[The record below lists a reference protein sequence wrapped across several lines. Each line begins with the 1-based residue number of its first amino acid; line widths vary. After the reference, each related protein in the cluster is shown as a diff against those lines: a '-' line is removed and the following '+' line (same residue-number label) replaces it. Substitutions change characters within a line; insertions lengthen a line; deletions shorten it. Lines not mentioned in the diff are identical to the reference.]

1 MGNTNRAGTDMPSV
15 DEQVRLLMRGVV
27 YGDEGVARAMESELR
42 ERLAEGRP
50 LRIYLGIDP
59 TAPDLTLGHTV
70 PMRKLRQFQQLGH
83 EAVLLI
89 GGFTALVGD
98 PSDKE
103 SARPM
108 LTLEEI
114 EANGR
119 TYAEQAFKI
128 LDRERTVVRNNAEWL
143 SKLTFE
149 ELIKLASNFTVGQF
163 LQRDN
168 FARRRERGDPIY
180 VHEFFYAFMQAYDA
194 VALETDAQVGATEQ
208 LFNLM
213 AGRTLQ
219 RSYGQRPQVAICMP
233 ILVGTDGR
241 LRMSKS
247 QGNYIALNDPPEEM
261 YGKVMSLPDDVMI
274 DYFTLVTDVPS
285 EGVEEIRRKLAERL
299 VNPMD
304 VKKRLAREI
313 VTDLH
318 GAEAAHKAEESF
330 ERTIQRGELPQ
341 EAKEVVFRH
350 EDWLEVQRHG
360 LDSQREAF
368 RSGSVKEKMGGS
380 AEERQELVPISEGPT
395 EALMR
400 ITHTVSLPVLLVKV
414 GLADSRS
421 AARRL
426 IDAGAVKIGGE
437 PCTSTVVTIRE
448 GETISV
454 GSHRF
459 VQIVGSDE
467 A

>member
-1 MGNTNRAGTDMPSV
+1 MAEVVAHMPSV
-15 DEQVRLLMRGVV
+15 DEQVKLLMRGVV

-149 ELIKLASNFTVGQF
+149 ELIKIASSFTVGQF

-219 RSYGQRPQVAICMP
+219 RAYGQRPQIAVCMP

-247 QGNYIALNDPPEEM
+247 QGNYIAVNDPPEEM
-261 YGKVMSLPDDVMI
+261 YGKVMSLPDHVML

-285 EGVEEIRRKLAERL
+285 EEIEEIRRKLVERS

-313 VTDLH
+313 VGELH
-318 GAEAAHKAEESF
+318 GAEAASKAEESF
-330 ERTIQRGELPQ
+330 ARTFQAAQPEL
-341 EAKEVVFRH
+341 V
-350 EDWLEVQRHG
+350 
-360 LDSQREAF
+360 
-368 RSGSVKEKMGGS
+368 S
-380 AEERQELVPISEGPT
+380 AEIGQTISMEDAMHVGLL
-395 EALMR
+395 EAL
-400 ITHTVSLPVLLVKV
+400 V
-414 GLADSRS
+414 G
-421 AARRL
+421 
-426 IDAGAVKIGGE
+426 AGAVPSKAEGRRLLRQGAIDVDGKAIGSFDVKLRAG
-437 PCTSTVVTIRE
+437 SLIR
-448 GETISV
+448 V
-454 GSHRF
+454 GKHRF
-459 VQIVGSDE
+459 LRIVDSDKKQ
-467 A
+467 

>member
-1 MGNTNRAGTDMPSV
+1 MPSV
-15 DEQVRLLMRGVV
+15 DEQVQLLMRGVV

-98 PSDKE
+98 PSDKD

-149 ELIKLASNFTVGQF
+149 ELIKIASNFTVGQF

-168 FARRRERGDPIY
+168 FAHRRERGDPIY

-219 RSYGQRPQVAICMP
+219 RAYGQRPQIAVCMP

-247 QGNYIALNDPPEEM
+247 QGNYIALNDSPEEM

-274 DYFTLVTDVPS
+274 DYFTLVTDVP
-285 EGVEEIRRKLAERL
+285 EEEIEDMRRQLAERS

-313 VTDLH
+313 VGDLH
-318 GAEAAHKAEESF
+318 GAEAAKRAEESF
-330 ERTIQRGELPQ
+330 ARIFQRRDVAIHAKTATATAQVAPATITVTQVERL
-341 EAKEVVFRH
+341 
-350 EDWLEVQRHG
+350 G
-360 LDSQREAF
+360 LL
-368 RSGSVKEKMGGS
+368 KTL
-380 AEERQELVPISEGPT
+380 LVAGVIPSKSEGRRLLKQGAIDVDGEP
-395 EALMR
+395 
-400 ITHTVSLPVLLVKV
+400 ITSFDVELKV
-414 GLADSRS
+414 GSEIRVGKHQFLRIVDS
-421 AARRL
+421 
-426 IDAGAVKIGGE
+426 DK
-437 PCTSTVVTIRE
+437 
-448 GETISV
+448 
-454 GSHRF
+454 H
-459 VQIVGSDE
+459 D
-467 A
+467 

>member
-1 MGNTNRAGTDMPSV
+1 MANEVNMPSV
-15 DEQVRLLMRGVV
+15 DEQLQLLMRGVA

-42 ERLAEGRP
+42 ERLLEGRP

-98 PSDKE
+98 PSDRE

-143 SKLTFE
+143 SKLTFQ
-149 ELIKLASNFTVGQF
+149 ELIKIASHFTVGQF

-194 VALETDAQVGATEQ
+194 VALQTDAQVGATEQ

-219 RSYGQRPQVAICMP
+219 RAYGQRPQVAICLP

-241 LRMSKS
+241 MRMSKS

-285 EGVEEIRRKLAERL
+285 EEIEEIRRKLTEQS

-313 VTDLH
+313 VTGLH
-318 GAEAAHKAEESF
+318 GREAAAKAEGSF
-330 ERTIQRGELPQ
+330 ESTFQSGRPEETSAAALHLEEASRMGLLDALCSLGVVPSKAEGRRLLRQGAIDIDGDPIASFDVELR
-341 EAKEVVFRH
+341 V
-350 EDWLEVQRHG
+350 
-360 LDSQREAF
+360 
-368 RSGSVKEKMGGS
+368 GSVI
-380 AEERQELVPISEGPT
+380 R
-395 EALMR
+395 
-400 ITHTVSLPVLLVKV
+400 V
-414 GLADSRS
+414 G
-421 AARRL
+421 
-426 IDAGAVKIGGE
+426 K
-437 PCTSTVVTIRE
+437 
-448 GETISV
+448 
-454 GSHRF
+454 HRF
-459 VQIVGSDE
+459 LRIVDSDKHG
-467 A
+467 

>member
-1 MGNTNRAGTDMPSV
+1 MPSV
-15 DEQVRLLMRGVV
+15 DEQLRLLMRGVV
-27 YGDEGVARAMESELR
+27 YGDEGVARAMENELR

-50 LRIYLGIDP
+50 LRVYLGIDP

-128 LDRERTVVRNNAEWL
+128 LDPELTVVRNNAEWL
-143 SKLTFE
+143 SKLTFQ
-149 ELIKLASNFTVGQF
+149 ELIKIASKFTVGQF

-168 FARRRERGDPIY
+168 FAKRRERGDPIY

-208 LFNLM
+208 LFILM

-219 RSYGQRPQVAICMP
+219 RAYGQRPQIAVCMP

-261 YGKVMSLPDDVMI
+261 YGKVMSLPDDVMM
-274 DYFTLVTDVPS
+274 DYYELVTDVPDK
-285 EGVEEIRRKLAERL
+285 ELAEIGEALRTRSL
-299 VNPMD
+299 NPME
-304 VKKRLAREI
+304 VKMRLAREI
-313 VTDLH
+313 VGQFH
-318 GAEAAHKAEESF
+318 SAEAAQQAEAEF
-330 ERTIQRGELPQ
+330 TR
-341 EAKEVVFRH
+341 VF
-350 EDWLEVQRHG
+350 
-360 LDSQREAF
+360 
-368 RSGSVKEKMGGS
+368 
-380 AEERQELVPISEGPT
+380 
-395 EALMR
+395 
-400 ITHTVSLPVLLVKV
+400 
-414 GLADSRS
+414 
-421 AARRL
+421 
-426 IDAGAVKIGGE
+426 
-437 PCTSTVVTIRE
+437 RE
-448 GETISV
+448 GEVPEQILEFRMSVSRDFMPTPVHSPSWRQIGQPPSEEVLYYLNSIPHILRAAGLVRSISEAMRLIKQGAVERGEAGRFEGIKEQFAPVYDGMIIRV
-454 GSHRF
+454 GKRRF
-459 VQIVGSDE
+459 LRIVDADKRSQS
-467 A
+467 

>member
-1 MGNTNRAGTDMPSV
+1 MSEIEKLSV
-15 DEQVRLLMRGVV
+15 DEQVQLLMRGVV

-50 LRIYLGIDP
+50 LRVYLGIDP

-98 PSDKE
+98 PSDKDTT
-103 SARPM
+103 RPM

-143 SKLTFE
+143 SKLTFQ
-149 ELIKLASNFTVGQF
+149 ELIKIASNFTVGQF

-168 FARRRERGDPIY
+168 FAHRRERGDPIY

-219 RSYGQRPQVAICMP
+219 RAYGQRPQIAICMP

-261 YGKVMSLPDDVMI
+261 YGKVMSLPDDVML

-285 EGVEEIRRKLAERL
+285 EEIEEVRRQLAERS

-318 GAEAAHKAEESF
+318 GAKAAAKAEESF
-330 ERTIQRGELPQ
+330 ARTFQQRATPEDVI
-341 EAKEVVFRH
+341 EFAFSFR
-350 EDWLEVQRHG
+350 DFPGGRGAITL
-360 LDSQREAF
+360 RE
-368 RSGSVKEKMGGS
+368 GGGQPETI
-380 AEERQELVPISEGPT
+380 ADIRT
-395 EALMR
+395 Y
-400 ITHTVSLPVLLVKV
+400 SLPHVLASSGIV
-414 GLADSRS
+414 SS
-421 AARRL
+421 ASEARRL
-426 IDAGAVKIGGE
+426 ITQGAVERVTNGEQETLRESLVPLRDGDVLRIGK
-437 PCTSTVVTIRE
+437 
-448 GETISV
+448 
-454 GSHRF
+454 HRF
-459 VQIVGSDE
+459 LRIMDADKRE
-467 A
+467 

>member
-1 MGNTNRAGTDMPSV
+1 MLSV

-27 YGDEGVARAMESELR
+27 YGDEGVAHAMEGELR
-42 ERLAEGRP
+42 ERLSEGRP
-50 LRIYLGIDP
+50 LRVYLGIDP

-98 PSDKE
+98 PSDKD

-149 ELIKLASNFTVGQF
+149 ELIKIASNFTVGQF

-168 FARRRERGDPIY
+168 FALRRERGDPIY
-180 VHEFFYAFMQAYDA
+180 MHEFFYAFMQAYDA
-194 VALETDAQVGATEQ
+194 VALQTDAQVGATEQ
-208 LFNLM
+208 IFNLM

-219 RSYGQRPQVAICMP
+219 GVYGQRPQIAICMP
-233 ILVGTDGR
+233 ILVGIDGR

-274 DYFTLVTDVPS
+274 DYFTLVTDVP
-285 EGVEEIRRKLAERL
+285 EEEIEEIRRKLAERS

-304 VKKRLAREI
+304 VKKRLAWEI
-313 VTDLH
+313 TSEIH
-318 GAEAAHKAEESF
+318 GPEAAGKAEESF
-330 ERTIQRGELPQ
+330 ERTFQRKDAKVSAVTATATAEVLAPAVTVENRLPLEQ
-341 EAKEVVFRH
+341 VKRLGLLRALLVAKLIPSR
-350 EDWLEVQRHG
+350 
-360 LDSQREAF
+360 
-368 RSGSVKEKMGGS
+368 
-380 AEERQELVPISEGPT
+380 SEG
-395 EALMR
+395 
-400 ITHTVSLPVLLVKV
+400 
-414 GLADSRS
+414 
-421 AARRL
+421 RRL
-426 IDAGAVKIGGE
+426 LRQGAIDVDGQPIESFDIVLHPGAV
-437 PCTSTVVTIRE
+437 VR
-448 GETISV
+448 V
-454 GSHRF
+454 GKHRF
-459 VQIVGSDE
+459 LRIVDSDKRD
-467 A
+467 

>member
-1 MGNTNRAGTDMPSV
+1 MPSI
-15 DEQVRLLMRGVV
+15 DEQVQLLMRGVV

-50 LRIYLGIDP
+50 LRVYLGIDP

-83 EAVLLI
+83 KAVLLI

-98 PSDKE
+98 PSDKD

-128 LDRERTVVRNNAEWL
+128 LDPELTVVRNNAEWL
-143 SKLTFE
+143 SKLTFQ
-149 ELIKLASNFTVGQF
+149 ELIKIASKFTVGQF

-168 FARRRERGDPIY
+168 FAHRRERGDPIY

-219 RSYGQRPQVAICMP
+219 RAYGQRPQIAICMP
-233 ILVGTDGR
+233 ILVGTDGH

-247 QGNYIALNDPPEEM
+247 QGNYIALNDSPEEM

-285 EGVEEIRRKLAERL
+285 EELEEIRRQIVKRS

-318 GAEAAHKAEESF
+318 GVDAATRAEESF
-330 ERTIQRGELPQ
+330 ARIFQQGEIPEDVVEYRMSLLNDHKVVIKRTEQFGANPPRETFDTWHHLPSVIC
-341 EAKEVVFRH
+341 AGGVV
-350 EDWLEVQRHG
+350 
-360 LDSQREAF
+360 S
-368 RSGSVKEKMGGS
+368 S
-380 AEERQELVPISEGPT
+380 ASE
-395 EALMR
+395 
-400 ITHTVSLPVLLVKV
+400 
-414 GLADSRS
+414 
-421 AARRL
+421 ARRL
-426 IDAGAVKIGGE
+426 IRQGAVEMLTADGMKKVDR
-437 PCTSTVVTIRE
+437 PLVVLRD
-448 GETISV
+448 GDLFRV
-454 GSHRF
+454 GKHRF
-459 VQIVGSDE
+459 LRIVDSDGKE
-467 A
+467 

>member
-1 MGNTNRAGTDMPSV
+1 
-15 DEQVRLLMRGVV
+15 MRGVV
-27 YGDEGVARAMESELR
+27 YGDEGVARAMEGELR

-50 LRIYLGIDP
+50 LRVYLGIDP

-98 PSDKE
+98 PSDKDTT
-103 SARPM
+103 RPM

-143 SKLTFE
+143 SKLTFQ
-149 ELIKLASNFTVGQF
+149 ELIKIASNFTVGQF

-168 FARRRERGDPIY
+168 FAHRRERGDPIY

-219 RSYGQRPQVAICMP
+219 RAYDQRPQIAVCMP

-261 YGKVMSLPDDVMI
+261 YGKVMSLPDEVMI
-274 DYFTLVTDVPS
+274 DYFTLVTDVS
-285 EGVEEIRRKLAERL
+285 SEEIEELRRQLVERS

-313 VTDLH
+313 VGELH
-318 GAEAAHKAEESF
+318 GAEAAGKAEESF
-330 ERTIQRGELPQ
+330 ERTFQRRD
-341 EAKEVVFRH
+341 ATVNAVR
-350 EDWLEVQRHG
+350 
-360 LDSQREAF
+360 ATA
-368 RSGSVKEKMGGS
+368 S
-380 AEERQELVPISEGPT
+380 AEVLAPTITAMRVQHVGLLQALVSAQVVSSKSEG
-395 EALMR
+395 
-400 ITHTVSLPVLLVKV
+400 
-414 GLADSRS
+414 
-421 AARRL
+421 RRL
-426 IDAGAVKIGGE
+426 L
-437 PCTSTVVTIRE
+437 RE
-448 GETISV
+448 GAIDIDGRPITSFDVDLRV
-454 GSHRF
+454 GSLVRVGKHRF
-459 VQIVGSDE
+459 LRIVD
-467 A
+467 ADKQQ

>member
-1 MGNTNRAGTDMPSV
+1 MPSV
-15 DEQVRLLMRGVV
+15 DEQLRLLMRGVV
-27 YGDEGVARAMESELR
+27 YGDEGVARAMENELR

-50 LRIYLGIDP
+50 LRVYLGIDP

-83 EAVLLI
+83 KAVLLI

-98 PSDKE
+98 PSDKD

-128 LDRERTVVRNNAEWL
+128 LDRGSTVVRNNAEWL
-143 SKLTFE
+143 SKLTFQ
-149 ELIKLASNFTVGQF
+149 ELIKIASKFTVGQF

-168 FARRRERGDPIY
+168 FAHRRERGDPIY

-219 RSYGQRPQVAICMP
+219 RAHGQRPQIAICMP

-285 EGVEEIRRKLAERL
+285 EEIEEIRRQLVERS

-318 GAEAAHKAEESF
+318 GAKAAAKAEESF
-330 ERTIQRGELPQ
+330 ARTFQQRATPEDVI
-341 EAKEVVFRH
+341 EFAFSFR
-350 EDWLEVQRHG
+350 DFPGGRGPITL
-360 LDSQREAF
+360 RE
-368 RSGSVKEKMGGS
+368 GGGQPETI
-380 AEERQELVPISEGPT
+380 ADIRT
-395 EALMR
+395 Y
-400 ITHTVSLPVLLVKV
+400 SLPHVLASSGIV
-414 GLADSRS
+414 SS
-421 AARRL
+421 ASEARRL
-426 IDAGAVKIGGE
+426 ITQGAVERVTNGEQETLRESLVPLRDGDVLRIGK
-437 PCTSTVVTIRE
+437 
-448 GETISV
+448 
-454 GSHRF
+454 HRF
-459 VQIVGSDE
+459 LRIVDADKRE
-467 A
+467 

>member
-1 MGNTNRAGTDMPSV
+1 
-15 DEQVRLLMRGVV
+15 MRGVV
-27 YGDEGVARAMESELR
+27 YGDEGVARAMEGDLR

-50 LRIYLGIDP
+50 LRVYLGIDP

-103 SARPM
+103 STRPM

-128 LDRERTVVRNNAEWL
+128 LDRERTVIRNNAEWL

-149 ELIKLASNFTVGQF
+149 ELIKIASHFTVGQF

-168 FARRRERGDPIY
+168 FAKRRERGDPIY

-194 VALETDAQVGATEQ
+194 VALQTDAQVGATEQ

-219 RSYGQRPQVAICMP
+219 RAYGQRSQVAICMP

-247 QGNYIALNDPPEEM
+247 QGNYIALNDPPEDM

-285 EGVEEIRRKLAERL
+285 EEIEETRCKLAERS

-318 GAEAAHKAEESF
+318 GAGAAVKAEESF
-330 ERTIQRGELPQ
+330 ERTFQRRDTTVNAVPATASAEVLAPTVTATQVQHVGLLQALVSAQVVSSKSEGRRLLKERAIDVDGQPIESFQVEL
-341 EAKEVVFRH
+341 KV
-350 EDWLEVQRHG
+350 
-360 LDSQREAF
+360 
-368 RSGSVKEKMGGS
+368 GSVV
-380 AEERQELVPISEGPT
+380 R
-395 EALMR
+395 
-400 ITHTVSLPVLLVKV
+400 V
-414 GLADSRS
+414 G
-421 AARRL
+421 
-426 IDAGAVKIGGE
+426 K
-437 PCTSTVVTIRE
+437 
-448 GETISV
+448 
-454 GSHRF
+454 HRF
-459 VQIVGSDE
+459 LRIVDADTQE
-467 A
+467 